1 MELRSGTVRVIL
13 TEEAQAALVRCG
25 MISEDPAEG
34 FLLESGEDEKGL
46 WVDIWKEDGRH
57 RLLIRWD
64 CILAVDVPIGGTP
77 PLESFVQA

>member
-1 MELRSGTVRVIL
+1 MDLRGIVGLIL
-13 TEEAQAALVRCG
+13 SEEGQAALARSG
-25 MISEDPAEG
+25 MIAGGPAEV
-34 FLLESGEDEKGL
+34 LLEALEEDEKGL

-64 CILAVDVPIGGTP
+64 CILAIDVPIGGTP